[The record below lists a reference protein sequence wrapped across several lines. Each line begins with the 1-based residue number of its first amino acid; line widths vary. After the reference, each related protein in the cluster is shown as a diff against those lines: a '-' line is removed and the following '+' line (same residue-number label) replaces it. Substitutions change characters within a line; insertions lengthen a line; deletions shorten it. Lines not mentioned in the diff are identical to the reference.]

1 MIEVVLTYPTPD
13 GSQEIPID
21 RERTSFGRG
30 SDAAH
35 RFDDNS
41 LSRLHATVYRDGD
54 RVWIVDE
61 NSANGTFVNGT
72 PTAPAGTPLRG
83 GDTIKIG
90 NETILKVYFRDPAQE
105 AAPVQQASAVAA
117 GHDASAANVEVSGS
131 GASHISIIAISLV
144 GLAFVVIALAGVFVA
159 YRVLARTEVEVA
171 DDIDEDPVVTN
182 PKGKDKDKDKDDKVT
197 PTPGTNSI
205 ASTTNETPLPNTT
218 DPKSQPT
225 GYVMPAGKKY
235 LDLSDSEKRAY
246 LGDRARKMAQ
256 VIGNLSSDEV
266 PAAALDKIKGF
277 ADGYAKRA
285 NVAKRTGTCGFAD
298 NLQATYERASKNA
311 PFIVK
316 AFNEKGTDPRIGLYL
331 AMIESEHCICLQSPT
346 GPLGM
351 FQFTQAT
358 GKAHGLETRAGASP
372 ANPDQRCEPEASA
385 RAAASYMKSLLGR
398 YGTGPASVPLAI
410 GSYNSG
416 EGGLSSNLVKALESD
431 GGLPRDFWTL
441 IATGDKLSKQF
452 QSENFK
458 YVPKFFAAAI
468 IGEFPQDFGLKLQ
481 PLSTYSK

>member
-1 MIEVVLTYPTPD
+1 MLEVFLTYPTPE
-13 GSQEIPID
+13 GSREIPID

-30 SDAAH
+30 SDATH

-61 NSANGTFVNGT
+61 NSANGTFVNSQ
-72 PTAPAGTPLRG
+72 PAAPAGTPLHS

-90 NETILKVYFRDPAQE
+90 NETILKVYFREPAQE
-105 AAPVQQASAVAA
+105 APVPQAAAAAA
-117 GHDASAANVEVSGS
+117 GNGSAAVEVETSGS
-131 GASHISIIAISLV
+131 GSSHISIIAISLV
-144 GLAFVVIALAGVFVA
+144 GLAFVVIAIAGVFVA
-159 YRVLARTEVEVA
+159 YRVLARSEVEVA
-171 DDIDEDPVVTN
+171 DDIDDDPVVTTT
-182 PKGKDKDKDKDDKVT
+182 KDRDKDKDDKPT
-197 PTPGTNSI
+197 PTPGTSSTG
-205 ASTTNETPLPNTT
+205 STTTETPLPNTT
-218 DPKSQPT
+218 DPKTQPT
-225 GYVMPAGKKY
+225 GYLMPPGKKY

-246 LGDRARKMAQ
+246 LADRAKKMAQ
-256 VIGNLSSDEV
+256 VIGNNSSDEV

-285 NVAKRTGTCGFAD
+285 NVAKKTGTCGFAD

-358 GKAHGLETRAGASP
+358 GKAHGLDTRAGASP
-372 ANPDQRCEPEASA
+372 ANPDERCQPEPAA

-416 EGGLSSNLVKALESD
+416 EGGLSTNLVKALESD
-431 GGLPRDFWTL
+431 SGLPRDFWTL
-441 IATGDKLSKQF
+441 IANGDKLSKQF

-468 IGEFPQDFGLKLQ
+468 IGEYPQDFGLKLQ
-481 PLSTYSK
+481 PLSTYSN

>member
-1 MIEVVLTYPTPD
+1 MLEVILTYPTPA

-30 SDAAH
+30 SDATH

-41 LSRLHATVYRDGD
+41 LSRMHATVYRDGD

-61 NSANGTFVNGT
+61 NSANGTFVNGQ

-90 NETILKVYFRDPAQE
+90 NETILKVYFRE
-105 AAPVQQASAVAA
+105 PVQESTPFPKAAAAAA
-117 GHDASAANVEVSGS
+117 GSGSAAAVEVESSGS
-131 GASHISIIAISLV
+131 GPSHISIIAISLV

-159 YRVLARTEVEVA
+159 YRVLGRSEVEIA
-171 DDIDEDPVVTN
+171 DDIEDDPVVNTT
-182 PKGKDKDKDKDDKVT
+182 KGRDKDKDDKPT
-197 PTPGTNSI
+197 PTPGTSSTG
-205 ASTTNETPLPNTT
+205 STTTETPLPNTT
-218 DPKSQPT
+218 DPKNQPT
-225 GYVMPAGKKY
+225 GYIMPAGKKY

-256 VIGNLSSDEV
+256 VIGNLNSDEV

-277 ADGYAKRA
+277 TDGYAKRA
-285 NVAKRTGTCGFAD
+285 NVAKKSGTCGFAD

-316 AFNEKGTDPRIGLYL
+316 AFNEKGTDARIGLYL
-331 AMIESEHCICLQSPT
+331 AMIESEHCVCLQSPT

-358 GKAHGLETRAGASP
+358 GRAHGLDTKPGASP
-372 ANPDQRCEPEASA
+372 SNPDERCQPEPSA

-441 IATGDKLSKQF
+441 IANGEKLSKQF

>member
-1 MIEVVLTYPTPD
+1 MLEVILTYPNPA

-21 RERTSFGRG
+21 RDRTSFGRG
-30 SDAAH
+30 SDATY

-61 NSANGTFVNGT
+61 NSANGTFVNGQ
-72 PTAPAGTPLRG
+72 PVAGSGTPLSN

-90 NETILKVYFRDPAQE
+90 NETTLKVYFREPAQ
-105 AAPVQQASAVAA
+105 AVPPVQAAAASSSGSTA
-117 GHDASAANVEVSGS
+117 VEVETEGSGS
-131 GASHISIIAISLV
+131 SHISVIAISLV
-144 GLAFVVIALAGVFVA
+144 GLAFLVIAVAGIFVA
-159 YRVLARTEVEVA
+159 YRVLARSEVEVA
-171 DDIDEDPVVTN
+171 DDIDDDPIVNTT
-182 PKGKDKDKDKDDKVT
+182 KGKDKDDKPT
-197 PTPGTNSI
+197 PTPGTSSPG
-205 ASTTNETPLPNTT
+205 STTTETPLPNTT
-218 DPKSQPT
+218 DSKTQQT

-246 LGDRARKMAQ
+246 LADRAKKMAQ
-256 VIGNLSSDEV
+256 VIGNNSSDEV

-285 NVAKRTGTCGFAD
+285 NVAKKTGTCGFAD

-331 AMIESEHCICLQSPT
+331 AMIESEHCVCLQSPT

-358 GKAHGLETRAGASP
+358 GKAHGLDTKPGASP
-372 ANPDQRCEPEASA
+372 NNPDERCQPEPSA

-431 GGLPRDFWTL
+431 SGLPRDFWTL
-441 IATGDKLSKQF
+441 IANGEKLSKQF

-468 IGEFPQDFGLKLQ
+468 IGEYPQDFGLKLQ

>member
-1 MIEVVLTYPTPD
+1 MLEVILTYPTPA

-30 SDAAH
+30 SDATH
-35 RFDDNS
+35 RFEDNS

-61 NSANGTFVNGT
+61 NSANGTFVNGQ

-83 GDTIKIG
+83 GDTVTIG
-90 NETILKVYFRDPAQE
+90 NETFLKVYFREPAQQT
-105 AAPVQQASAVAA
+105 APVPQAAAA
-117 GHDASAANVEVSGS
+117 GVVATAVEVESS
-131 GASHISIIAISLV
+131 GAGSSHVSIIAISLV

-159 YRVLARTEVEVA
+159 YRVLARSEVEIA
-171 DDIDEDPVVTN
+171 DDIEDDPIVTTS
-182 PKGKDKDKDKDDKVT
+182 KDRDKDKDDKPT
-197 PTPGTNSI
+197 ATPGTTSTG
-205 ASTTNETPLPNTT
+205 STTTETPLPNTT
-218 DPKSQPT
+218 DLKPT
-225 GYVMPAGKKY
+225 GYIMPAGKKY

-246 LGDRARKMAQ
+246 LADRTRKMAQ

-277 ADGYAKRA
+277 TDGYARRS
-285 NVAKRTGTCGFAD
+285 NVARKTGSCGFAD

-331 AMIESEHCICLQSPT
+331 AMIESEHCVCLQSPT

-358 GKAHGLETRAGASP
+358 GRNHGLDTKPGASP
-372 ANPDQRCEPEASA
+372 SNPDERCEPEPSA

-441 IATGDKLSKQF
+441 IANGDKLSKQF

>member
-1 MIEVVLTYPTPD
+1 MIEVILTYATPE
-13 GSQEIPID
+13 GSQEIVIERD
-21 RERTSFGRG
+21 RTSFGRG
-30 SDAAH
+30 SDATH
-35 RFDDNS
+35 RFEDNG

-61 NSANGTFVNGT
+61 NSANGTFVNGS
-72 PTAPAGTPLRG
+72 PVAPAGTPLRN
-83 GDTIKIG
+83 GDSVKIG
-90 NETILKVYFRDPAQE
+90 NNTVLKVSLGEPAQ
-105 AAPVQQASAVAA
+105 AALPPQMTVAA
-117 GHDASAANVEVSGS
+117 TASSGGSEVAVEGGGGS
-131 GASHISIIAISLV
+131 SHVSIIAISLV
-144 GLAFVVIALAGVFVA
+144 AFAFLIISVSGIFVA
-159 YRVLARTEVEVA
+159 YRVLARSEVEVA
-171 DDIDEDPVVTN
+171 DDVENDPVVNTRN
-182 PKGKDKDKDKDDKVT
+182 RDTDKNDKPT
-197 PTPGTNSI
+197 PTPGSG
-205 ASTTNETPLPNTT
+205 TTTSANNDGPLPTPT
-218 DPKSQPT
+218 DTKPVQT
-225 GYVMPAGKKY
+225 GYTMPAGKKY

-246 LGDRARKMAQ
+246 LADRARKMAQ
-256 VIGNLSSDEV
+256 VIGNSSSDEV

-277 ADGYAKRA
+277 TDGYAKRS
-285 NVAKRTGTCGFAD
+285 KSPRKTGPCGFAD

-331 AMIESEHCICLQSPT
+331 AMIESEHCVCLQSPT

-358 GKAHGLETRAGASP
+358 GKNHGLDTKPGASP
-372 ANPDQRCEPEASA
+372 SNPDERCEPEPSA

-398 YGTGPASVPLAI
+398 YGTGPSSVPLAI

-416 EGGLSSNLVKALESD
+416 EGGLSSNLVKALESNS
-431 GGLPRDFWTL
+431 GLPRDFWTL
-441 IATGDKLSKQF
+441 IANGEVLSKQF

-468 IGEFPQDFGLKLQ
+468 IGEYPQDFGLSLQ